1 MTCLFEVC
9 VIVAQVSGGGTY
21 IEKTPT
27 TSVDTANITHNI
39 SHFYEVD
46 NQQFNV
52 DGYLILDTNTRVD
65 IGYDNGLKSQKR
77 ARSRALTIGIT
88 QLAFIDDDSH
98 ITFGIST
105 KLGGKTTEVAC
116 TDDSGMDKQFFCD
129 NLATLQPFSQPEYSR
144 NTKVS
149 INYEYKFNWPFGAKI
164 GEIYKY

>member
-1 MTCLFEVC
+1 MSCFFGTCV
-9 VIVAQVSGGGTY
+9 VAVQVLSGGTY
-21 IEKTPT
+21 TEQTPKIAT
-27 TSVDTANITHNI
+27 DIANVTHNI

-77 ARSRALTIGIT
+77 TRSRALTVGIT
-88 QLAFIDDDSH
+88 QLALIDDDSH

-105 KLGGKTTEVAC
+105 KLGGKTTETAC

-129 NLATLQPFSQPEYSR
+129 NLATLQPFKQPEYR
-144 NTKVS
+144 KNTRVS
-149 INYEYKFNWPFGAKI
+149 VNYEYKFNWPFGVKI
-164 GEIYKY
+164 VEKYE